1 MNTHVHYIIEPVNIL
16 LTHTHVHSVYICIHN
31 NIICIVLYTYIYNAY
46 VLYIHT
52 CIILYIHTQTV
63 CTHTYYA
70 YFLYTYVYAC
80 TGKFNVSLSISGGGL
95 STTVCING
103 SVTIDCSHS
112 ETMVHPVWSTNR
124 IRYILNNRMEKFNK
138 ISHSAHLHSLRIGPV
153 PNNRGWNGSTYTC
166 QYWRG
171 VTVYQS
177 NEVTLFIK
185 GST

>member
-1 MNTHVHYIIEPVNIL
+1 M
-16 LTHTHVHSVYICIHN
+16 
-31 NIICIVLYTYIYNAY
+31 YTYIHM
-46 VLYIHT
+46 LYIL
-52 CIILYIHTQTV
+52 I
-63 CTHTYYA
+63 
-70 YFLYTYVYAC
+70 YTL

-95 STTVCING
+95 SATVCING

-112 ETMVHPVWSTNR
+112 ETMVHPVWRTNR
-124 IRYILNNRMEKFNK
+124 IRYILNSRIEKFNK
-138 ISHSAHLHSLRIGPV
+138 ISHSAHLHSLRIGTV
-153 PNNRGWNGSTYTC
+153 PNDRGWNGSTYTC